1 MVMISEIE
9 KVDEKGIITNF
20 IIEKENIFCH
30 EGLFREPGL
39 IENIAQT
46 AAARVG
52 YLCKMEERKVP
63 LGFIGAIKNLVI
75 HQIPGVGEK
84 LQTNVTIEHEVMN
97 ATVISGKIYA
107 GGNLLAECE
116 MNIFLQE
123 EENNNDHE
131 SAGS

>member
-1 MVMISEIE
+1 MISEIE
-9 KVDEKGIITNF
+9 KVDETGIITNF
-20 IIEKENIFCH
+20 TIEEENIFCH

-75 HQIPGVGEK
+75 HQIPEAGEK
-84 LQTNVTIEHEVMN
+84 LRTNVTIKHEVMN
-97 ATVISGKIYA
+97 ATVISGKIFA
-107 GGNLLAECE
+107 EENLLAECE

-123 EENNNDHE
+123 EEGSNDRE